1 MLVET
6 IIYVKFRLKLYQ
18 TMRKCQGWHNA
29 RFCCFSWLDFRP
41 PNQKKLDYDQ
51 ILRGNM
57 LDTVQISGGMY
68 DRLSLPRKRSDV
80 LNWGRPPP
88 KTENRALMQQCH
100 INQKCQFWAK
110 FGRFWAKDP
119 FFYWR
124 NHKFCYPH
132 NGKPT
137 QPPCSHCF
145 LVSIGQ
151 NVPKMAIYGP
161 K

>member
-1 MLVET
+1 MFVET

-88 KTENRALMQQCH
+88 KTENRALMQQCRLDIS
-100 INQKCQFWAK
+100 INLGQCSACTQLTHLHRLLRSWLQNNAMPPP
-110 FGRFWAKDP
+110 GSRRPPSLPSCSA
-119 FFYWR
+119 
-124 NHKFCYPH
+124 
-132 NGKPT
+132 PT
-137 QPPCSHCF
+137 T
-145 LVSIGQ
+145 
-151 NVPKMAIYGP
+151 
-161 K
+161 